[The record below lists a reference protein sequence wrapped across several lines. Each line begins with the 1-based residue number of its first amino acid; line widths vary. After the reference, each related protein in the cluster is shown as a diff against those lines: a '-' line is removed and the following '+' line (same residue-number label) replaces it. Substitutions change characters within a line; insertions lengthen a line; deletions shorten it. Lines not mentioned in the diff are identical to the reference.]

1 MSGGSIGNYEWFS
14 MNELATEIEDFAN
27 KNEYGYSVGT
37 IYEFVKTAK
46 MLREVASRVKSIDYL
61 VACDIGEESFQKEIL
76 EFFSQ

>member
-37 IYEFVKTAK
+37 IYEFVKLLK
-46 MLREVASRVKSIDYL
+46 CYVKLQVELSPLIILWL
-61 VACDIGEESFQKEIL
+61 VTL
-76 EFFSQ
+76 